1 MSLEEWVGVGIPDE
15 IVEQAISW
23 VTLLDSD
30 NSTLEQQVEF
40 YEWLEEDNIHQWA
53 FEELSAFWAK
63 SQLSKEHID
72 ILDKN
77 SHGNI
82 NTISLMQN
90 TTPQPEPKFPLYE
103 ISAVILICI
112 GLVIGIVY

>member
-1 MSLEEWVGVGIPDE
+1 MSLEEWVGVCIPDE

-23 VTLLDSD
+23 VTLLESE
-30 NSTLEQQVEF
+30 NSTLEQQVKF

-72 ILDKN
+72 ILDN
-77 SHGNI
+77 DSLVNI
-82 NTISLMQN
+82 NTISLLQN
-90 TTPQPEPKFPLYE
+90 TTPQPEP
-103 ISAVILICI
+103 
-112 GLVIGIVY
+112 